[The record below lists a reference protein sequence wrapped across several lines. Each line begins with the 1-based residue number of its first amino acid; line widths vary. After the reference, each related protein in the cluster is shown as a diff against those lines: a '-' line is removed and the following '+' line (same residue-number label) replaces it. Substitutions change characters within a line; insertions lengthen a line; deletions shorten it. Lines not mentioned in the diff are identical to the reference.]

1 MNAAAAVARARRYLK
16 TAALALQEEDNE
28 SCVSRAYYAMFY
40 MTRAL
45 VRQHNIDARTH
56 SGIINQFS
64 LHFVKTGVL
73 PIDRAEAL
81 SRAFNLR
88 QLAEYADDFVIPH
101 DEAEAT
107 LRDAETFVTDL
118 ENMLR

>member
-1 MNAAAAVARARRYLK
+1 MNADAAVARARKYLK
-16 TAALALQEEDNE
+16 TASLAFQEEDYE

-45 VRQHNIDARTH
+45 IRQHGIGARTH

-73 PIDRAEAL
+73 PIEMAEAL

-88 QLAEYADDFVIPH
+88 QLAEYADDFVIPR
-101 DEAEAT
+101 DEAEAA
-107 LRDAETFVTDL
+107 LQDAENFVTHI
-118 ENMLR
+118 ENMLL